1 MAFVM
6 AKMNGTQ
13 RRKTRSNVLRYI
25 LLVPFLV
32 LASAPFAWMVITSLK
47 PSTQVYTTPIR
58 WLPDPPTL
66 ENYVTVLTRTDF
78 PRVFTNTLFVAG
90 TTALIST
97 SIAILAAYG
106 ISRLASRH
114 TERLLF
120 VLLFAQM
127 IPTVLLVVP
136 YFMLFRTMNLI
147 DTLWVLVI
155 TNVSFTAPIATW
167 LLRRF
172 MDKVPIELDQ
182 AAMIDGCSRIGA
194 LVRVILPAVRAGVGA
209 VFFYTFLVAW
219 HEYLFALSLTQSGKN
234 QVATVSIASLVGQ
247 YSVDWG
253 QLMALGVLITLPL
266 VVLFIFVEKN
276 LIEGL
281 AGGVKG

>member
-1 MAFVM
+1 MALTTVRV
-6 AKMNGTQ
+6 NGTR
-13 RRKTRSNVLRYI
+13 RRKNISNAVRYA
-25 LLVPFLV
+25 LLVPFL
-32 LASAPFAWMVITSLK
+32 LIALLPFLWMVITSLK
-47 PSTQVYTTPIR
+47 PSTQVYTNPVM
-58 WLPDPPTL
+58 WLPDPATL
-66 ENYVTVLTRTDF
+66 DNYITVLTRTDF
-78 PRVFTNTLFVAG
+78 PRVLANTVFVAG
-90 TTALIST
+90 TAAVIST

-127 IPTVLLVVP
+127 IPTVLLVIP
-136 YFMLFRTMNLI
+136 YFMLFRSMNLI
-147 DTLWVLVI
+147 DTLLVLVI

-172 MDKVPIELDQ
+172 MDKVPRELDQ
-182 AAMIDGCSRIGA
+182 SAMIDGCSRFGA
-194 LVRVILPAVRAGVGA
+194 LMRVILPAARAGVGA

-219 HEYLFALSLTQSGKN
+219 HEYLFALSLTSSGKN

-266 VVLFIFVEKN
+266 VVLFIFVEKS